1 MQVKMNLSFAKMT
14 EIVIFKKIDFKWGSS
29 ICQMLLHRI
38 FENTGA
44 VIYVR
49 KTQDP

>member
-14 EIVIFKKIDFKWGSS
+14 ETVIFKKIDFIWGSS

-38 FENTGA
+38 SENPGA

-49 KTQDP
+49 KPQDP